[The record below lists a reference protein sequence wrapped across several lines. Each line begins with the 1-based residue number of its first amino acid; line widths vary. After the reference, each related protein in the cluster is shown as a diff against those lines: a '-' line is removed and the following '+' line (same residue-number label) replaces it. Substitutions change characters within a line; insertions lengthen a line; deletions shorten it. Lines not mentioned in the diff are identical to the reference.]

1 MIVSRTK
8 ESAKADTSVQETK
21 HYETKH
27 YEDKGCQASPSC
39 LTCPLPQCKYDDPAS
54 FNKLKQVKKDLGIL
68 NEMQAENLTV
78 NETAK
83 RFSVSTQTIL
93 RILRR
98 SPESGAKPSIG
109 H

>member
-1 MIVSRTK
+1 MSRAK
-8 ESAKADTSVQETK
+8 ESAKTDTTVQ
-21 HYETKH
+21 ETKH

-39 LTCPLPQCKYDDPAS
+39 LTCPLPQCKYDDPS
-54 FNKLKQVKKDLGIL
+54 WFHKLKQVKKDLSIL

-78 NETAK
+78 DETAK

-98 SPESGAKPSIG
+98 SPESGAEPSIG